1 MFITSEL
8 MFITSELQNQN
19 KIHKRKSLE
28 IPIGKSKMERQR
40 NGQKKRDK
48 RTNNDL

>member
-1 MFITSEL
+1 

-19 KIHKRKSLE
+19 KIHKRKGLE